1 LLGRGARV
9 RCALL
14 VPLVRSARVLV
25 ALPLV
30 LAACS
35 SPDELILVNQ
45 LEWPVSLEVRAPQ
58 STLRGGCNTSF
69 ETRFCADQY
78 EAVGVLDIGAKEE
91 RTLAISDPVTATQC
105 TNILWLRLV
114 RLDDVGPVDD
124 PGTLIDLPADVEIEE
139 GAGAL
144 HSVAFPQ
151 ATVRIDEVGL
161 GDLRQAGP
169 ASPCAP

>member
-1 LLGRGARV
+1 MQ
-9 RCALL
+9 
-14 VPLVRSARVLV
+14 LVRVVLAFV
-25 ALPLV
+25 LPLA

-35 SPDELILVNQ
+35 SRDELTLVNQ
-45 LEWPVSLEVRAPQ
+45 LEWDVSLEVRAPKA
-58 STLRGGCNTSF
+58 SLVGGCNVSF

-78 EAVGVLDIGAKEE
+78 EAIGVLDVGAKEE
-91 RTLAISDPVTATQC
+91 RTLAVSDPVTATQC

-114 RLDDVGPVDD
+114 RLGDVGPVDD

-144 HSVAFPQ
+144 HTVAFPQ

-169 ASPCAP
+169 AVPCE